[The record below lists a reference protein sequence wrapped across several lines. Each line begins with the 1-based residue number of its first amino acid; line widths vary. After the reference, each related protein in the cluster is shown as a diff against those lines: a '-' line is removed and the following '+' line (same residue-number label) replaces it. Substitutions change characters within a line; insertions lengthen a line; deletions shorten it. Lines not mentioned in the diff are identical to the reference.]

1 MAQNDKI
8 MRILFR
14 RSGQN
19 GIEYSESQNE
29 AAGNCQTHK
38 KYGDFRKFLKSL
50 LVFHNIYL

>member
-29 AAGNCQTHK
+29 AAENCQTHK